1 VHAID
6 ASIRRVERPA
16 GNFGDRGRVAFL
28 SYHHS
33 LDRRSFMIDAKR
45 RILLKGSLAAGA
57 VGVAVGAG
65 LLAPRAVLAAWPEAA
80 FTATDVKAA
89 IKSLLGVEAGE
100 PGGDITIKAPEIAE
114 NGAVVQV
121 SVDSNL
127 AGVKRMVIIAEG
139 NQNPLIASFDLGED
153 ALPSVTTRIK
163 MGKTANVQAL
173 VQTADKTFTAS
184 KEVKVTIGGC
194 GG

>member
-1 VHAID
+1 
-6 ASIRRVERPA
+6 
-16 GNFGDRGRVAFL
+16 
-28 SYHHS
+28 
-33 LDRRSFMIDAKR
+33 MIDAKR

-57 VGVAVGAG
+57 VGIAVGAG

-80 FTATDVKAA
+80 FQATDVKSGLKA
-89 IKSLLGVEAGE
+89 LLGIEAGE

-121 SVDSNL
+121 SVDSTL
-127 AGVKRMVIIAEG
+127 PGVKTIVIVAEG
-139 NQNPLIASFDLGED
+139 NQTPLIASFNLGED
-153 ALPSVTTRIK
+153 AIPSVTTRIK

-173 VQTADKTFTAS
+173 VQTANKVYTAS